1 MEGVMG
7 NVNVDLQTL
16 QKIFTDINNANS
28 SITQTKSKLTSRYQS
43 MDGNWKDNK
52 YHQLGVII
60 DECKGALTSV
70 EQLLMETKNKL
81 LPLVK
86 AIQDYESVSLN
97 VVGSNNHSSASN
109 ILDRTSSIR
118 NLSSTEQTS
127 ESLFLNGRNVTVY
140 DHPFDENSGRV
151 CNQGSAYP
159 TGPQQTCGCCASA
172 TIINK
177 AGGSAN
183 EHSIV
188 EHAYNNNLCD
198 SEGRTSPN
206 SWTAILNNNG
216 VSSSTTSGSSLEE
229 LARSVETGHGVI
241 IGVDARTY
249 APDMYS
255 RRGGHALVLES
266 VIRDSSTGEILEYIV
281 ADSNGS
287 NSHNAVRRVTPSRLE
302 RAHRRCGNASVTTNN
317 IIW

>member
-1 MEGVMG
+1 MG
-7 NVNVDLQTL
+7 NVNVDLQIL
-16 QKIFTDINNANS
+16 KKIFTDINHANS
-28 SITQTKSKLTSRYQS
+28 NITQTKSKLISQYQAL
-43 MDGNWKDNK
+43 DGSWKDDK
-52 YHQLGVII
+52 YYQLGRVV
-60 DECKGALTSV
+60 DECKGAMTSI
-70 EQLLMETKNKL
+70 EQLLMETKSKL
-81 LPLVK
+81 LPLVE

-97 VVGSNNHSSASN
+97 GASGNSQSSSSN
-109 ILDRTSSIR
+109 ISNGTSSIR
-118 NLSSTEQTS
+118 NLASTGQTS
-127 ESLFLNGRNVTVY
+127 ESVFLNGRNVTIF
-140 DHPFDENSGRV
+140 DHPFDANSGRV

-177 AGGSAN
+177 AGGSVN

-229 LARSVETGHGVI
+229 LARSVEMGHGVI
-241 IGVDARTY
+241 IGVDARAY

-255 RRGGHALVLES
+255 SRGGHALVLES
-266 VIRDSSTGEILEYIV
+266 VIRDSSTGEILEYVV

-287 NSHNAVRRVTPSRLE
+287 NSRNAVRRVTPSRLE